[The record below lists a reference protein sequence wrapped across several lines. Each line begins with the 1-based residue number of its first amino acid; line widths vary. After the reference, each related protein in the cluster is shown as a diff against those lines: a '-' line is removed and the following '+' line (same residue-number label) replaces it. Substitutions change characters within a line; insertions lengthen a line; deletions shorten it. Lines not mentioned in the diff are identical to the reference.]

1 MGPSGCGKST
11 LLSVL
16 AGHRRLQ
23 QRQRKGCAARLAAVA
38 QLGSITG
45 VGCVQYNG
53 VAVGQAP
60 VSKLVG
66 FVPQDDLVHG
76 DLTVRC
82 EALLMVA
89 PSWLLAAGLLA

>member
-16 AGHRRLQ
+16 AGHRHLQ
-23 QRQRKGCAARLAAVA
+23 QRQRRGCTAGLAHMAS
-38 QLGSITG
+38 LGSITG
-45 VGCVQYNG
+45 VGSVQYND
-53 VAVGQAP
+53 VCVRQAP

-76 DLTVRC
+76 DLTVR
-82 EALLMVA
+82 
-89 PSWLLAAGLLA
+89 